1 MAARRR
7 AEKELRMGLE
17 ERDQSAMEG
26 TADLVESSTRQLE
39 AYARSVSELQRQ
51 VIERTL
57 QVEATNREL
66 EAFAYSVSHDLRAPL
81 ERIHDFGR
89 ALEED
94 YAERLDELGQD
105 YLRRIR
111 AATLRMGQ
119 LIDALLR
126 LSRLTQQEMHR
137 TPVDLSRIAQE
148 VVEGLRAAEPSRVV
162 RVRIAT
168 GLVAE
173 ADPALLRIALENLLG
188 NAWKFTSKRSG
199 AAIEF
204 DSLAGSEGEAPW
216 AADRPVYFVRD
227 NGVGFDA
234 AYAGKLFGAFQRL
247 HGEAEFPGT
256 GIGLATVQRIIH
268 RHGGQVWAESAPGE
282 GATFFFTV

>member
-1 MAARRR
+1 
-7 AEKELRMGLE
+7 
-17 ERDQSAMEG
+17 MEG
-26 TADLVESSTRQLE
+26 TAELVESSTRQLE

-57 QVEATNREL
+57 QLEATNREL

-81 ERIHDFGR
+81 ERINDFGR

-94 YAERLDELGQD
+94 YAERFDDLGRD

-111 AATLRMGQ
+111 GAAQRMGQ

-126 LSRLTQQEMHR
+126 LSRLTQQEMHPV
-137 TPVDLSRIAQE
+137 PVDLSRIAQE
-148 VVEGLRAAEPSRVV
+148 VVEGLRAAEPSRAVNV
-162 RVRIAT
+162 QIAP

-173 ADPALLRIALENLLG
+173 VDEALLRIALENLFG
-188 NAWKFTSKRSG
+188 NAWKFTSKRSD

-204 DSLAGSEGEAPW
+204 GSLPISEGEAPW

-227 NGVGFDA
+227 NGVGFDM

-247 HGEAEFPGT
+247 HGETEFPGT

-282 GATFFFTV
+282 GATFYFTF